1 MLPEHCV
8 IAQGIVPAFQH
19 SRIFRRFKNL
29 LKFQIQRLKNQ
40 KPRKSPGQRRNIFPR
55 TNVQLVF
62 IASSILEIAGT
73 LTIIMEG
80 LDEAQKASMLNEIEV
95 KLGKISDNLQQHE
108 HIAMLPNLD
117 RKVAL
122 LNAEQKEFLHM
133 LSAFPMNLETQA
145 TVVAL
150 RQKMDDIITTSRE
163 SGSIQG
169 ELTLVSQMKELL
181 ALLQMITV
189 NLSEAYMNSSERLP
203 LLAEGDDA
211 LWRRLVAIPDDPS
224 NEEMSLQQI
233 HDELMVG
240 VTGSRSGLITSSEAS
255 EDINTEDGKIGRN
268 RSRNRQKRKG
278 RRNVSSVDIPAAAPA
293 DWGSDHDSTQP
304 LDLSV
309 ANDRS
314 RSCEEDSELTPV
326 PHHQFPK
333 RPRSDSPMPRGGS
346 FGSGL
351 DHGYS
356 YAVAYT
362 PTKDASSTS
371 ATCSACDVPKMG
383 DMMTSDV
390 KLQSCVSENG
400 TEHSEALSSMR
411 SHAGIGL
418 PVGSHI
424 RVTSSTDTE
433 GCVHQSFQTEE
444 SELGTD
450 ISPVQCLFPAYAK
463 PCVNSNVDPGVN
475 ASQEVDSAIVPDI
488 SQSIISNISVQTS
501 QYTSPADSFEYASP
515 DSVNDRSLS
524 NVFEGIHITP
534 SDKSVHSFTS
544 TFSDS
549 YSHLD
554 RDTRRVYK
562 GVYRGIGLG
571 RNVQNTSD
579 RIVTGDLD
587 EQSFLTRS
595 FMLDDIPN
603 PQPERSFMSFASS
616 EDTSRCF
623 EDLERVCA
631 EDMLCEDTKRSESLG
646 GGVEPV
652 GILGFS
658 DKQVP
663 PVKGRGPLTDSKT
676 GVVELDVIAAPELS
690 VTNILILL
698 FVLLLA
704 VGVCIYL
711 KGTGLT
717 ALLKYYSWWEILYKN
732 IDVTKIGETLF

>member
-1 MLPEHCV
+1 M
-8 IAQGIVPAFQH
+8 
-19 SRIFRRFKNL
+19 
-29 LKFQIQRLKNQ
+29 
-40 KPRKSPGQRRNIFPR
+40 FPD
-55 TNVQLVF
+55 V
-62 IASSILEIAGT
+62 
-73 LTIIMEG
+73 
-80 LDEAQKASMLNEIEV
+80 
-95 KLGKISDNLQQHE
+95 
-108 HIAMLPNLD
+108 
-117 RKVAL
+117 
-122 LNAEQKEFLHM
+122 
-133 LSAFPMNLETQA
+133 
-145 TVVAL
+145 
-150 RQKMDDIITTSRE
+150 
-163 SGSIQG
+163 
-169 ELTLVSQMKELL
+169 
-181 ALLQMITV
+181 
-189 NLSEAYMNSSERLP
+189 
-203 LLAEGDDA
+203 
-211 LWRRLVAIPDDPS
+211 
-224 NEEMSLQQI
+224 
-233 HDELMVG
+233 
-240 VTGSRSGLITSSEAS
+240 
-255 EDINTEDGKIGRN
+255 KIGRN

-278 RRNVSSVDIPAAAPA
+278 RRNVSSVDIPAAAPT

-309 ANDRS
+309 ANGRS

-356 YAVAYT
+356 YAVAYS

-371 ATCSACDVPKMG
+371 ATCSGCDVPKMG
-383 DMMTSDV
+383 DV

-400 TEHSEALSSMR
+400 SEYSEALSSMR

-433 GCVHQSFQTEE
+433 GCVHQSFQTEA

-463 PCVNSNVDPGVN
+463 PCVNSSVDPGVN

-501 QYTSPADSFEYASP
+501 HYTSPADSFEYASP

-603 PQPERSFMSFASS
+603 PQPEQSCMSYASS

-631 EDMLCEDTKRSESLG
+631 EDTNRSESLG
-646 GGVEPV
+646 GGVETV

-663 PVKGRGPLTDSKT
+663 PVKGRGPLTDSKA

-690 VTNILILL
+690 VTNISILL

-717 ALLKYYSWWEILYKN
+717 ALLEYYSWWEILYKN